1 MAQKYDTDSIMQQK
15 IRVFPKRRS
24 LKELH
29 IKRTTHY
36 LKSTTKW
43 MNWYGTN

>member
-1 MAQKYDTDSIMQQK
+1 MAQKCDTGSTMQQK
-15 IRVFPKRRS
+15 IRVFPKGRS

-29 IKRTTHY
+29 IKCITHY